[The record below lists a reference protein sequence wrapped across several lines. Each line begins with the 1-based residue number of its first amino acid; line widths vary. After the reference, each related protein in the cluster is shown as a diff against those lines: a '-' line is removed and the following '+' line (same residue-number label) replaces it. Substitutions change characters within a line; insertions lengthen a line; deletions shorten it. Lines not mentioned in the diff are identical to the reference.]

1 MPEDCMQIGSP
12 DSPVFRFAPSPNGL
26 LHLGH
31 ALSALM
37 NHDMARALNG
47 RFLLRIEDIDV
58 ARCTP
63 EFEEM
68 IYRDLSWLGL
78 SWETPVRRQSEHFE
92 FYRQALARLQDMGL
106 VYPAFMTR
114 GEVKARVA
122 DHERHHGAWPRD
134 PDGSPLYPQDDRHR
148 SGTERQRLIAEGA
161 KHAYRLDMPKA
172 LATIGRSLSWQE
184 TGVGDNRQVA
194 ADPGAWGDVVLSRSD
209 APSSYHLSVITDD
222 ALQGITHVVRGQDL
236 FAATAVHR
244 LLQVLL
250 DLPEPVYHHH
260 RLIMDS
266 DGRKLSKSGGSTGIA
281 ALRDE
286 GLLPSDIRRIV
297 GL

>member
-1 MPEDCMQIGSP
+1 MPSAFS

-37 NHDMARALNG
+37 NHDMARAQNG

-68 IYRDLSWLGL
+68 IYRNLAWLGI
-78 SWETPVRRQSEHFE
+78 SWETPVRRQSEHFD

-114 GEVKARVA
+114 GEVKARVS
-122 DHERHHGAWPRD
+122 DYERDGAIWPRD
-134 PDGSPLYPQDDRHR
+134 PDGSPLYPEDDRHR
-148 SGTERQRLIAEGA
+148 GEAERQRLIAEGVR
-161 KHAYRLDMPKA
+161 HAWRLDMAKA
-172 LATIGRSLSWQE
+172 LAMIGRPLSWHE
-184 TGVGDNRQVA
+184 TGEDEARQIA
-194 ADPGAWGDVVLSRSD
+194 ADPGQWGDVVLSRSD
-209 APSSYHLSVITDD
+209 APSSYHLSVVMDD

-250 DLPEPVYHHH
+250 DLPEPIYHHH
-260 RLIMDS
+260 RLVLD
-266 DGRKLSKSGGSTGIA
+266 DEGRKLSKSEGSTGIA

-286 GLLPSDIRRIV
+286 GLFPDDIRRLV